1 MTRIGI
7 VSCLELPEPDVDAQ
21 ITLDAFEAAGF
32 QADAPGWDDPSVN
45 WADYDLLLPRATWNY
60 PEKPQEFKA
69 WIDLAASQT
78 TLLNPSEILLE
89 NVDKSYLFNLEKMG
103 IPIVPTQVFQQDTF
117 SNYFTNWNV
126 DRIVIKPSIGAG
138 SYLTHYFSPSEF
150 NGAVSLAQEIN
161 EAGSSPLVQ
170 PFMTAVSSGGERS
183 LIWIDG
189 EFTHRIIKQP
199 RFDGQNESVSA
210 ASEPDFDEIELARKI
225 LAPIESELLYAR
237 VDLIRQDNQLFLNEL
252 ELIEPSLFFQQNP
265 SALNHLVSGVKK
277 RVSP

>member
-1 MTRIGI
+1 MIRIGI
-7 VSCLELPEPDVDAQ
+7 VSSLELPEPDVDAQ

-69 WIDLAASQT
+69 WIDFAASQT
-78 TLLNPSEILLE
+78 ILLNPPDILFE
-89 NVDKSYLFNLEKMG
+89 NIDKSYLFKLEKQG
-103 IPIVPTQVFQQDTF
+103 TPIVPTEEFEENQFAAYFQ
-117 SNYFTNWNV
+117 NWDV

-138 SYLTHYFSPSEF
+138 SYLTHYFSSSELKA
-150 NGAVSLAQEIN
+150 AVSLAHEITV
-161 EAGSSPLVQ
+161 AGSNPLVQ
-170 PFMTAVSSGGERS
+170 PFMTAVSNGGERS

-189 EFTHRIIKQP
+189 QFTHRIIKQP

-210 ASEPDFDEIELARKI
+210 ASTPEIDEIELAEEI
-225 LAPIESELLYAR
+225 LAPIESLLLYAR

-252 ELIEPSLFFQQNP
+252 ELIEPSLFFQQKP
-265 SALNHLVSGVKK
+265 TALDNLVAGVKK
-277 RVSP
+277 RISL

>member
-1 MTRIGI
+1 MIRIGI

-21 ITLDAFEAAGF
+21 ITLDAFHSAGL

-45 WADYDLLLPRATWNY
+45 WADFDLLLPRATWNY

-69 WIDLAASQT
+69 WIDFAASQT

-103 IPIVPTQVFQQDTF
+103 IPIVPTQVFQPDLF

-150 NGAVSLAQEIN
+150 NGAVSLAQEIT
-161 EAGSSPLVQ
+161 EAGSNPLVQ
-170 PFMTAVSSGGERS
+170 PFMTAVSNGGERS

-189 EFTHRIIKQP
+189 QFTHRIIKQP

-210 ASEPDFDEIELARKI
+210 ASAPEFDEIELAEKI
-225 LAPIESELLYAR
+225 LAPIESQLLYAR

-265 SALNHLVSGVKK
+265 SALDNLVAGVKK
-277 RVSP
+277 RISL